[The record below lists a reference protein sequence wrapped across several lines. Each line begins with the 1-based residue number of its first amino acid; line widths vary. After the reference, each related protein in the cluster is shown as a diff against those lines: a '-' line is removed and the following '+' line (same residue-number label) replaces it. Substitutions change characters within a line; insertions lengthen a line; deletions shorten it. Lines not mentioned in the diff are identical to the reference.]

1 MYHGVNGSAEELH
14 QRENRGPS
22 YNPPLSRGMCH
33 FSHRCRSMWRLRS
46 RDTSRTPSRAEHA
59 STGSFS
65 RHSSSRSTTA
75 SPSARQRPR
84 NGARPLQGKPL
95 SVGSNN
101 ERRGEKSGG
110 GGGVRLF
117 YCRGNQR
124 QAHNLWFV
132 VGDAIVPTEAPGRG
146 AVPLGSDSRT
156 DVSPCPIPVDNRPH
170 RTGEKKGG

>member
-1 MYHGVNGSAEELH
+1 MMYHGVNGSAEELH

-117 YCRGNQR
+117 YCRREPEASAQSVVCCGRRHRPNRSTRARSRSPRQR
-124 QAHNLWFV
+124 LQN
-132 VGDAIVPTEAPGRG
+132 GCK
-146 AVPLGSDSRT
+146 PLPDTR
-156 DVSPCPIPVDNRPH
+156 
-170 RTGEKKGG
+170 